1 LWFNTLKDFARK
13 GHTFL
18 KEASKMFT
26 SRQTGRSALINV
38 MVSATE
44 KAGRALTRDFGE
56 VEHLQVSR
64 KGLGDFVSTAD
75 HRSEKILIQE
85 LSKARPGYAFLLEE
99 SGVIEGTDPDHC
111 WIIDPL
117 DGTLNF
123 LHGVPQFC
131 ISVALKKGEDIIAGV
146 IYNPILNELYWAEK
160 GKGAF
165 FNQERRLRVSG
176 RRHLEEALIAM
187 GTPYKRQDDENIIG
201 HVNLLAGKVA
211 GMRRFGSAAL
221 DLAYVAAG
229 RLDGC
234 FSTHL
239 KAWDLAAG
247 ILIVKES
254 GGYMCD
260 QHGAQDMLN
269 AGSILAANDHLFDP
283 LSKILVG

>member
-1 LWFNTLKDFARK
+1 MEETL
-13 GHTFL
+13 
-18 KEASKMFT
+18 KMFT

-38 MVSATE
+38 MISATE

-56 VEHLQVSR
+56 VEQLQVSR

-75 HRSEKILIQE
+75 HRSEKILVSE

-99 SGVIEGTDPDHC
+99 SGVIEGSDPDHC

-123 LHGVPQFC
+123 LHGIPQFC

-160 GKGAF
+160 GKGTF
-165 FNQERRLRVSG
+165 LNQERRLRVSG
-176 RRHLEEALIAM
+176 RRHLEEALMAM
-187 GTPYKRQDDENIIG
+187 GTPYKHQNDKDILD

-229 RLDGC
+229 RFDGC

-247 ILIVKES
+247 ILMVKES
-254 GGYMCD
+254 GGYICD
-260 QHGAQDMLN
+260 KHGGQDILN
-269 AGSILAANDHLFDP
+269 SGSVLATNDHLFDS
-283 LSKILVG
+283 LSKILLV